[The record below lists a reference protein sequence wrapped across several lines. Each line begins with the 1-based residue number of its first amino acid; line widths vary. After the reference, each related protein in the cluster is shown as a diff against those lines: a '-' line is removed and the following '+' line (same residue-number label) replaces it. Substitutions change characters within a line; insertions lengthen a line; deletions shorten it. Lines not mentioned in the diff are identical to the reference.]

1 MEAFQ
6 IPGILG
12 NSICRAKSQKSNE
25 YIITKDSVN
34 IGSIVKED
42 GGWRI
47 KEQIKEDLSAENV
60 QLIGAY
66 INKRQ
71 VQL

>member
-71 VQL
+71 FQL